1 MGLKWGLMVS
11 STSKCFT
18 AAAGAALDVVYTNLD
33 LSSQQLLVALE
44 DIERTYTTS
53 I

>member
-18 AAAGAALDVVYTNLD
+18 AAGAALDVVYTNLD

-44 DIERTYTTS
+44 DIELTYTTS